1 MRWITGVVFSL
12 LGVALL
18 MTGMN
23 VRSLS
28 KIDGDGVEIYFLGM
42 KINESVAT
50 ADIPSYANGFLGTGT
65 IFLIL
70 AVCLFFILLK
80 EKSVYKQI
88 RVKK

>member
-1 MRWITGVVFSL
+1 MRWIMGVAFSL

-28 KIDGDGVEIYFLGM
+28 EIEGGGIGISFLGM
-42 KINESVAT
+42 KISESVAA
-50 ADIPSYANGFLGTGT
+50 ADIPSHANGFLGSGT

-80 EKSVYKQI
+80 EKSTQEQI

>member
-1 MRWITGVVFSL
+1 MRWVMGVAFSL

-28 KIDGDGVEIYFLGM
+28 EIEGDGIGISFLGM
-42 KINESVAT
+42 KINGSVAA
-50 ADIPSYANGFLGTGT
+50 ADIPSYANGFLGSGT

-70 AVCLFFILLK
+70 AVCLFFILLN
-80 EKSVYKQI
+80 EKNVHKQL